1 MDGDDSK
8 DAADSSILWLRE
20 IEQTDGEE
28 GGGTE
33 REGNQG
39 RGRKGARSER
49 ENERERGKV
58 EQRPCKSLDRVSM

>member
-28 GGGTE
+28 GDGTE
-33 REGNQG
+33 REGG
-39 RGRKGARSER
+39 
-49 ENERERGKV
+49 RERKKRGEK
-58 EQRPCKSLDRVSM
+58 

>member
-33 REGNQG
+33 REGG
-39 RGRKGARSER
+39 
-49 ENERERGKV
+49 RERKKRGEK
-58 EQRPCKSLDRVSM
+58 

>member
-1 MDGDDSK
+1 MNNVLPRAGCIRWGMDGDDSK

-33 REGNQG
+33 REGG
-39 RGRKGARSER
+39 
-49 ENERERGKV
+49 RERKKRGEK
-58 EQRPCKSLDRVSM
+58 